1 MADGK
6 TPKKL
11 TKTRLGGMAERF
23 KAPVLK
29 TGVGASSPWVRIPL
43 PPPAKFPTGIA
54 VQLYIAAIAAV
65 MLASRAWRYRQRY
78 WSGWQ

>member
-29 TGVGASSPWVRIPL
+29 IKIGFGLTV
-43 PPPAKFPTGIA
+43 
-54 VQLYIAAIAAV
+54 
-65 MLASRAWRYRQRY
+65 
-78 WSGWQ
+78 